1 MSGRDFNITLI
12 PLWEQER
19 ALVLRLGHALHE
31 RLPAAEPPV
40 TLHGRELLPERE
52 GVGFQFQFTLNATLY
67 GGARRA
73 AYYVVQAQLIRRKTS
88 LAWQV
93 DAMPVLEEADGR
105 DDLYAKRPFSVAFHD
120 RVSLQDLFVNR
131 LAGDAQTFFAAVRAG
146 TPPAERPTLS
156 GGQPLPTE

>member
-1 MSGRDFNITLI
+1 VTGRDFNITLI

-19 ALVLRLGHALHE
+19 PLVLRLGHALHE
-31 RLPAAEPPV
+31 RLPAVEPPV

-52 GVGFQFQFTLNATLY
+52 GVGFQFQYTLSGALY

-73 AYYVVQAQLIRRKTS
+73 AYYVVQAQLMRRKTS
-88 LAWQV
+88 VAWQV

-105 DDLYAKRPFSVAFHD
+105 YDLYSKRPYSVAFHD

-131 LAGDAQTFFAAVRAG
+131 LAGDAQTFFAAVRSGALLE
-146 TPPAERPTLS
+146 ERPTSS
-156 GGQPLPTE
+156 GASPLPAG